1 MATWTPNED
10 APIIAGLTNRQV
22 HEHLPHRTIAAIQKR
37 REVLGIRHPRA
48 GEPTPYM
55 PQTRRIG
62 TRAIM
67 RAMTSHSSSAC
78 VPARS
83 TKTSP
88 LTGGR

>member
-48 GEPTPYM
+48 GRANAIHAP
-55 PQTRRIG
+55 RR
-62 TRAIM
+62 AEL
-67 RAMTSHSSSAC
+67 
-78 VPARS
+78 ARERS
-83 TKTSP
+83 
-88 LTGGR
+88 